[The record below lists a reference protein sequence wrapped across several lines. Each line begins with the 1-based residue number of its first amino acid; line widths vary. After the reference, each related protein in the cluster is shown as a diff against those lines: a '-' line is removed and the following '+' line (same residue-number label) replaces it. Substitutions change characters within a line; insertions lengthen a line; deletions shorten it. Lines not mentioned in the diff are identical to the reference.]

1 MRQSH
6 LLQNTLRERPSE
18 ADTQGHSLL
27 LRGGYVRQ
35 LAAGVYS
42 YLPLGRRVLRKVEVI
57 IREEMERADVQ
68 EVLLPSLQPA
78 ELWMESG
85 RFATYGPNL
94 MKAEDRHGRSFV
106 LGPTHEEAVTWLL
119 KNEVGSYKKLPVRV
133 YQIGTKFRDEL
144 RPRSGLLRG
153 REFIMKDAY
162 SFDTTEEGLDQSYR
176 VMYEA
181 YHRIFAR
188 CGLDFR
194 AVEAD
199 AGSIGGEGGSHEFTA
214 LSSIGEDAI
223 AVCESCGYA
232 ANVEQAETAGM
243 KGLPEAAESPS
254 RGAATVPALDR
265 AALGE
270 FGNIQINMA
279 SDQMPG
285 GGEAADSAFVLNADQ
300 AHEPEFFHTP
310 GVKTIDQLVS
320 AFGLQAADIIKTL
333 IYTAG
338 GQTVAVL
345 VRGDHEVNELKVAKY
360 LGVSEV
366 SLAEESAVLAA
377 AGVLPGYVGPT
388 SLKLPVTLLVDYAV
402 ADMTSGIAGAGRP
415 DYHLRGVV
423 PGVHFALRQTGDFR
437 NAAEGDICP
446 RCRSGV
452 IGLHKGIEIGHV
464 FKLGTRYSEPLA
476 ASFLDDTGRSRPMI
490 MGCYGIGVSRLVAA
504 IAEQHA
510 GEEGI
515 AWPAELAPIDV
526 HLIVMSMR
534 NEAQTKLA
542 DELYEA
548 LKRSGVEVLLDD
560 RPERPG
566 VKFKDSE
573 LIGALHVIVIGR
585 EADEGRVEF
594 EHRGAGGKETID
606 YREAIR
612 RITE

>member
-42 YLPLGRRVLRKVEVI
+42 YLPLGRRVLRKVEGI

-94 MKAEDRHGRSFV
+94 MKAEDRHGRTFV

-119 KNEVGSYKKLPVRV
+119 KNEVSSYKRLPVRV

-162 SFDTTEEGLDQSYR
+162 SFDTTEEGLDRSYR

-214 LSSIGEDAI
+214 ISSIGEDAI
-223 AVCESCGYA
+223 AVCGSCGYA
-232 ANVEQAETAGM
+232 ANVEQAETEGTKEM
-243 KGLPEAAESPS
+243 PEATESPS
-254 RGAATVPALDR
+254 RGTAATPDR
-265 AALGE
+265 AA
-270 FGNIQINMA
+270 FTDIQISM
-279 SDQMPG
+279 
-285 GGEAADSAFVLNADQ
+285 AADREGGSGEVAGTAFVHNADQ
-300 AHEPEFFHTP
+300 AHEPELFHTP
-310 GVKTIDQLVS
+310 GVRTIDQLVL

-338 GQTVAVL
+338 EETAAVL

-360 LGVSEV
+360 LGVPEV

-402 ADMTSGIAGAGRP
+402 AEMTSGIAGAGQP

-423 PGVHFALRQTGDFR
+423 PGVHFALLHTGDLR

-452 IGLHKGIEIGHV
+452 IGVHKGIEIGHV
-464 FKLGTRYSEPLA
+464 FKLGTRYSEPLS
-476 ASFLDDTGRSRPMI
+476 ASFLDDTGRGRPII

-515 AWPAELAPIDV
+515 AWPAELAPFDV
-526 HLIVMSMR
+526 HLIVVSMR
-534 NEAQTKLA
+534 DEAQTKLA

-548 LKRSGVEVLLDD
+548 LKRSGAEVLLDD
-560 RPERPG
+560 RQERPG

-573 LIGALHVIVIGR
+573 LIGAPHVIVIGR
-585 EADEGRVEF
+585 EAGEGRVEF
-594 EHRGAGGKETID
+594 EHRGTGGKETID